1 MPPLGVALA
10 FLVTQLLRILLL
22 PHSSRGRD
30 KAARI
35 GHKPQAHLGGLYP
48 SIPKPAICSG
58 MKLADWA
65 RQNGLTYQT
74 AWRMWKTGKL
84 PVRAE
89 QMPTGSVIVHVDGLA
104 AVLDL
109 ALALPKDDRRRLIT
123 EVVGSL

>member
-1 MPPLGVALA
+1 
-10 FLVTQLLRILLL
+10 
-22 PHSSRGRD
+22 
-30 KAARI
+30 
-35 GHKPQAHLGGLYP
+35 
-48 SIPKPAICSG
+48 

-65 RQNGLTYQT
+65 RQNGLTYKT